1 MRSPRIHIG
10 VSALA
15 WLLAGAGCLAC
26 DDLFTRV
33 AVLAGAVGVTVVL
46 ADLYQQPSRPN
57 VSADKSP
64 P

>member
-1 MRSPRIHIG
+1 MRSPRTHIG

-26 DDLFTRV
+26 DDPGSRAAMV
-33 AVLAGAVGVTVVL
+33 AGAIAVTVVL
-46 ADLYQQPSRPN
+46 ADLYQHPSRPA

>member
-26 DDLFTRV
+26 GDLV
-33 AVLAGAVGVTVVL
+33 SQAAMVAGAVAVTVVL
-46 ADLYQQPSRPN
+46 ADLYQHPSRPA

>member
-26 DDLFTRV
+26 DDLFSQFAMV
-33 AVLAGAVGVTVVL
+33 AGAAAVTVVL
-46 ADLYQQPSRPN
+46 VDLFLNPSRPA
-57 VSADKSP
+57 VSADKP
-64 P
+64 PP